1 MRFDARRAGG
11 WAALLAGLGALGVA
25 AFVARP
31 GQVPADA
38 GTVPAARPV
47 SAASPVPTSPVPVGP
62 APSTAG
68 PGRRARSIPSAS
80 STSPVVGWT
89 PQRLVIS
96 RLGVAAAVDAVGVQ
110 RGALDIPENPA
121 QVGWWVGSAVPG
133 DARGTVLIAGHVDT
147 ARAGKGALFQLERL
161 PIGATVDVR
170 AGDRTFVYRTVARRS
185 YPKQRLPDALFARTG
200 PAQLVLITCGGAFRN
215 GAYDHN
221 VVVYA
226 SPVDAG

>member
-11 WAALLAGLGALGVA
+11 WAVLLAGLGALGVA

-38 GTVPAARPV
+38 GTVPAAGTA
-47 SAASPVPTSPVPVGP
+47 SAAARLAPDAARPLHAGAASAAPPGMGSRTPVG
-62 APSTAG
+62 
-68 PGRRARSIPSAS
+68 AS
-80 STSPVVGWT
+80 SPVVGWT
-89 PQRLVIS
+89 PQRLVID

-110 RGALDIPENPA
+110 GGALDIPENPA

-170 AGDRTFVYRTVARRS
+170 AGNRTFVYRAAARRS

-200 PAQLVLITCGGAFRN
+200 PAQLALITCGGAFHN

-226 SPVDAG
+226 SPVE

>member
-38 GTVPAARPV
+38 GTVPAARAV
-47 SAASPVPTSPVPVGP
+47 SAASPVPTSPVPTSSVPTSPVHG
-62 APSTAG
+62 G
-68 PGRRARSIPSAS
+68 PGSIPSAS
-80 STSPVVGWT
+80 STSPAVGWT
-89 PQRLVIS
+89 PQRLVIG
-96 RLGVAAAVDAVGVQ
+96 RLGVTAGVDAVGVQ

-161 PIGATVDVR
+161 PIGATIGVR

-200 PAQLVLITCGGAFRN
+200 PAQLVLITCGGAFHN

>member
-1 MRFDARRAGG
+1 MRLDVRRAGG

-38 GTVPAARPV
+38 GAVPAALSTPSAAVPAASSASVPAAGITSSAGVPGGAAGV
-47 SAASPVPTSPVPVGP
+47 SASP
-62 APSTAG
+62 A
-68 PGRRARSIPSAS
+68 
-80 STSPVVGWT
+80 VGWT
-89 PQRLVIS
+89 PQRLVID
-96 RLGVAAAVDAVGVQ
+96 RLAITAAVEAVGVQ

-121 QVGWWVGSAVPG
+121 EVGWWVGSAVPG

-147 ARAGKGALFQLERL
+147 ASAGKGALFQLERL
-161 PIGATVDVR
+161 PMGATVDLR
-170 AGDRTFVYRTVARRS
+170 AGGRTFVYRTTARRS
-185 YPKQRLPDALFARTG
+185 YPKQRLPKALFARTG
-200 PAQLVLITCGGAFRN
+200 PAQLVLITCGGAFHN

-226 SPVDAG
+226 SPVGAG